1 MKDQVQLSDK
11 TKLSMPIANLIGLI
25 VIVAS
30 VVFMYSEI
38 TGRLTSLETSREL
51 FETDLLKKSTQL
63 PTDQEQYMLLEHLAG
78 QVEIIQNELQES
90 RHDTVNLNR
99 AMKDIEKMQVV
110 IEEMK
115 DKISKDTPLLKDLY
129 PQTQHLWDM
138 IDWDNWWFYEDDQV
152 EYGGLAE
159 WVVLGEKHNMG
170 MEHDPAHPS
179 EYSHEQFTKKE
190 VEKWIC

>member
-25 VIVAS
+25 MIVAS

-51 FETDLLKKSTQL
+51 FESDLLKKSTQL

-78 QVEIIQNELQES
+78 QGEIIQNELQES

-115 DKISKDTPLLKDLY
+115 DKIRS
-129 PQTQHLWDM
+129 
-138 IDWDNWWFYEDDQV
+138 N
-152 EYGGLAE
+152 GG
-159 WVVLGEKHNMG
+159 H
-170 MEHDPAHPS
+170 
-179 EYSHEQFTKKE
+179 
-190 VEKWIC
+190 

>member
-25 VIVAS
+25 MIVAS

-51 FETDLLKKSTQL
+51 YDADLLKKSTQL

-78 QVEIIQNELQES
+78 QVEIIQTELQES

-115 DKISKDTPLLKDLY
+115 DKIRS
-129 PQTQHLWDM
+129 
-138 IDWDNWWFYEDDQV
+138 N
-152 EYGGLAE
+152 GG
-159 WVVLGEKHNMG
+159 H
-170 MEHDPAHPS
+170 
-179 EYSHEQFTKKE
+179 
-190 VEKWIC
+190 

>member
-25 VIVAS
+25 MIVAS

-51 FETDLLKKSTQL
+51 FESDLLKKSTQL
-63 PTDQEQYMLLEHLAG
+63 PTDQEQYMLLEHFAG
-78 QVEIIQNELQES
+78 QVEIIQTELQES

-115 DKISKDTPLLKDLY
+115 DKIRS
-129 PQTQHLWDM
+129 
-138 IDWDNWWFYEDDQV
+138 N
-152 EYGGLAE
+152 GG
-159 WVVLGEKHNMG
+159 H
-170 MEHDPAHPS
+170 
-179 EYSHEQFTKKE
+179 
-190 VEKWIC
+190 

>member
-25 VIVAS
+25 MIVAS

-51 FETDLLKKSTQL
+51 FESDLLKNSTQL

-115 DKISKDTPLLKDLY
+115 DKIRS
-129 PQTQHLWDM
+129 
-138 IDWDNWWFYEDDQV
+138 N
-152 EYGGLAE
+152 GG
-159 WVVLGEKHNMG
+159 H
-170 MEHDPAHPS
+170 
-179 EYSHEQFTKKE
+179 
-190 VEKWIC
+190 

>member
-25 VIVAS
+25 IIVAS

-51 FETDLLKKSTQL
+51 FESDLLKKSTQL

-115 DKISKDTPLLKDLY
+115 DKIRS
-129 PQTQHLWDM
+129 
-138 IDWDNWWFYEDDQV
+138 N
-152 EYGGLAE
+152 GG
-159 WVVLGEKHNMG
+159 H
-170 MEHDPAHPS
+170 
-179 EYSHEQFTKKE
+179 
-190 VEKWIC
+190 

>member
-25 VIVAS
+25 MIVAS

-38 TGRLTSLETSREL
+38 TGRLTRLETSREL
-51 FETDLLKKSTQL
+51 LESDLLKKSTQL

-115 DKISKDTPLLKDLY
+115 DKIRS
-129 PQTQHLWDM
+129 
-138 IDWDNWWFYEDDQV
+138 N
-152 EYGGLAE
+152 GG
-159 WVVLGEKHNMG
+159 H
-170 MEHDPAHPS
+170 
-179 EYSHEQFTKKE
+179 Q
-190 VEKWIC
+190 

>member
-38 TGRLTSLETSREL
+38 TGRLTSLETSGEL
-51 FETDLLKKSTQL
+51 FESDLLKKSTQL

-115 DKISKDTPLLKDLY
+115 DKIRS
-129 PQTQHLWDM
+129 
-138 IDWDNWWFYEDDQV
+138 N
-152 EYGGLAE
+152 GG
-159 WVVLGEKHNMG
+159 H
-170 MEHDPAHPS
+170 
-179 EYSHEQFTKKE
+179 Q
-190 VEKWIC
+190 

>member
-25 VIVAS
+25 IIVAS

-51 FETDLLKKSTQL
+51 FESDLLKKSTQL

-115 DKISKDTPLLKDLY
+115 DKIRSHSQRYRSKY
-129 PQTQHLWDM
+129 
-138 IDWDNWWFYEDDQV
+138 
-152 EYGGLAE
+152 
-159 WVVLGEKHNMG
+159 
-170 MEHDPAHPS
+170 
-179 EYSHEQFTKKE
+179 
-190 VEKWIC
+190 

>member
-25 VIVAS
+25 IIVAS

-51 FETDLLKKSTQL
+51 FENDLLKKSTQL

-115 DKISKDTPLLKDLY
+115 DKIRS
-129 PQTQHLWDM
+129 
-138 IDWDNWWFYEDDQV
+138 N
-152 EYGGLAE
+152 GG
-159 WVVLGEKHNMG
+159 H
-170 MEHDPAHPS
+170 
-179 EYSHEQFTKKE
+179 
-190 VEKWIC
+190 

>member
-25 VIVAS
+25 MIVAS

-51 FETDLLKKSTQL
+51 FESDLLKKSTQL

-115 DKISKDTPLLKDLY
+115 DKIRSNGGHQLK
-129 PQTQHLWDM
+129 
-138 IDWDNWWFYEDDQV
+138 
-152 EYGGLAE
+152 
-159 WVVLGEKHNMG
+159 
-170 MEHDPAHPS
+170 
-179 EYSHEQFTKKE
+179 
-190 VEKWIC
+190 

>member
-25 VIVAS
+25 MIVAS

-38 TGRLTSLETSREL
+38 TGRLTSHETSREL
-51 FETDLLKKSTQL
+51 FESDLFKKSTQL

-115 DKISKDTPLLKDLY
+115 DKIRS
-129 PQTQHLWDM
+129 
-138 IDWDNWWFYEDDQV
+138 N
-152 EYGGLAE
+152 GG
-159 WVVLGEKHNMG
+159 H
-170 MEHDPAHPS
+170 
-179 EYSHEQFTKKE
+179 
-190 VEKWIC
+190 

>member
-1 MKDQVQLSDK
+1 MKDQVSLSDK

-25 VIVAS
+25 MIVAS

-51 FETDLLKKSTQL
+51 FESDLLKKSTQL

-78 QVEIIQNELQES
+78 QVEIIQTELQES

-115 DKISKDTPLLKDLY
+115 DKIRS
-129 PQTQHLWDM
+129 
-138 IDWDNWWFYEDDQV
+138 N
-152 EYGGLAE
+152 GG
-159 WVVLGEKHNMG
+159 H
-170 MEHDPAHPS
+170 
-179 EYSHEQFTKKE
+179 
-190 VEKWIC
+190 

>member
-51 FETDLLKKSTQL
+51 FESDLLKKSTQL
-63 PTDQEQYMLLEHLAG
+63 PTDQEQYMLLEHISG
-78 QVEIIQNELQES
+78 QVESIQKELEEN
-90 RHDTVNLNR
+90 RHTAVNLDR

-115 DKISKDTPLLKDLY
+115 DKIRS
-129 PQTQHLWDM
+129 
-138 IDWDNWWFYEDDQV
+138 N
-152 EYGGLAE
+152 GG
-159 WVVLGEKHNMG
+159 H
-170 MEHDPAHPS
+170 
-179 EYSHEQFTKKE
+179 
-190 VEKWIC
+190 

>member
-38 TGRLTSLETSREL
+38 TGRLTRLETSREL
-51 FETDLLKKSTQL
+51 FESDLLKKSTQL

-115 DKISKDTPLLKDLY
+115 DKIRSHSQRYRSKY
-129 PQTQHLWDM
+129 
-138 IDWDNWWFYEDDQV
+138 
-152 EYGGLAE
+152 
-159 WVVLGEKHNMG
+159 
-170 MEHDPAHPS
+170 
-179 EYSHEQFTKKE
+179 
-190 VEKWIC
+190 

>member
-25 VIVAS
+25 IIVAS

-51 FETDLLKKSTQL
+51 FESDLLKKSTQL

-115 DKISKDTPLLKDLY
+115 DKIRNNGNGTH
-129 PQTQHLWDM
+129 Q
-138 IDWDNWWFYEDDQV
+138 
-152 EYGGLAE
+152 
-159 WVVLGEKHNMG
+159 
-170 MEHDPAHPS
+170 
-179 EYSHEQFTKKE
+179 
-190 VEKWIC
+190 

>member
-25 VIVAS
+25 MIVAS

-51 FETDLLKKSTQL
+51 FESDLLKKSTQL

-78 QVEIIQNELQES
+78 QVENIQNELQES
-90 RHDTVNLNR
+90 RPDTVNLNR

-115 DKISKDTPLLKDLY
+115 DKIRS
-129 PQTQHLWDM
+129 
-138 IDWDNWWFYEDDQV
+138 N
-152 EYGGLAE
+152 GG
-159 WVVLGEKHNMG
+159 H
-170 MEHDPAHPS
+170 
-179 EYSHEQFTKKE
+179 
-190 VEKWIC
+190 

>member
-11 TKLSMPIANLIGLI
+11 TKLSIPIANLIGLI
-25 VIVAS
+25 MIVAS

-51 FETDLLKKSTQL
+51 FESDLLKKSTQL

-78 QVEIIQNELQES
+78 QVEIIQTELQES

-115 DKISKDTPLLKDLY
+115 DKIRSD
-129 PQTQHLWDM
+129 
-138 IDWDNWWFYEDDQV
+138 
-152 EYGGLAE
+152 GG
-159 WVVLGEKHNMG
+159 H
-170 MEHDPAHPS
+170 
-179 EYSHEQFTKKE
+179 
-190 VEKWIC
+190 

>member
-25 VIVAS
+25 MIVAS

-51 FETDLLKKSTQL
+51 FESDLLKKSTQL

-78 QVEIIQNELQES
+78 QVEAIQDELAEN
-90 RHDTVNLNR
+90 RNNNVNLNR
-99 AMKDIEKMQVV
+99 AMKDIEKMQIV

-115 DKISKDTPLLKDLY
+115 DKIRNNGNGTH
-129 PQTQHLWDM
+129 Q
-138 IDWDNWWFYEDDQV
+138 
-152 EYGGLAE
+152 
-159 WVVLGEKHNMG
+159 
-170 MEHDPAHPS
+170 
-179 EYSHEQFTKKE
+179 
-190 VEKWIC
+190 

>member
-1 MKDQVQLSDK
+1 MVFGAISDK

-25 VIVAS
+25 MIVAS

-51 FETDLLKKSTQL
+51 FESDLLKKSTQL

-115 DKISKDTPLLKDLY
+115 DKIRS
-129 PQTQHLWDM
+129 
-138 IDWDNWWFYEDDQV
+138 N
-152 EYGGLAE
+152 GG
-159 WVVLGEKHNMG
+159 H
-170 MEHDPAHPS
+170 
-179 EYSHEQFTKKE
+179 
-190 VEKWIC
+190 

>member
-1 MKDQVQLSDK
+1 MATRKPNNTLMKDQVQLSDK

-38 TGRLTSLETSREL
+38 TGRLTSSETSREL
-51 FETDLLKKSTQL
+51 FESDLLKKSTQL

-115 DKISKDTPLLKDLY
+115 DKIRS
-129 PQTQHLWDM
+129 
-138 IDWDNWWFYEDDQV
+138 N
-152 EYGGLAE
+152 GG
-159 WVVLGEKHNMG
+159 H
-170 MEHDPAHPS
+170 
-179 EYSHEQFTKKE
+179 Q
-190 VEKWIC
+190 

>member
-25 VIVAS
+25 IIVAS

-51 FETDLLKKSTQL
+51 FESDLLKKSTQL

-115 DKISKDTPLLKDLY
+115 DKIRS
-129 PQTQHLWDM
+129 
-138 IDWDNWWFYEDDQV
+138 N
-152 EYGGLAE
+152 GG
-159 WVVLGEKHNMG
+159 H
-170 MEHDPAHPS
+170 
-179 EYSHEQFTKKE
+179 Q
-190 VEKWIC
+190 

>member
-25 VIVAS
+25 IIVAS

-51 FETDLLKKSTQL
+51 FESDLLKKSTQL

-78 QVEIIQNELQES
+78 QVEIIQTELQES

-115 DKISKDTPLLKDLY
+115 DKIRS
-129 PQTQHLWDM
+129 
-138 IDWDNWWFYEDDQV
+138 N
-152 EYGGLAE
+152 GG
-159 WVVLGEKHNMG
+159 H
-170 MEHDPAHPS
+170 
-179 EYSHEQFTKKE
+179 
-190 VEKWIC
+190 